1 VGLASTLTRPR
12 VLRLF
17 RRGVLEDGLRLSMVY
32 ADQYVDE
39 VVARGLDA
47 RREMIEAGTEAYAV
61 PEIPLGLLVGRTAAG
76 PRAVVIVHDESGSL
90 AGALVNDRPAAVAY
104 ATRLFE
110 RYRSRATD
118 ITPALE

>member
-1 VGLASTLTRPR
+1 
-12 VLRLF
+12 
-17 RRGVLEDGLRLSMVY
+17 MVY

-110 RYRSRATD
+110 RYRSRAID